1 MANVPS
7 NPSNYPRGDRPCPKC
22 GKPNQ
27 AQASHCYNCGAAL
40 VPQQPSAGNKAA
52 GCLLIFVGGT
62 MALVGSCSAVL
73 MTGGYSAPGFIV
85 IAVLVA
91 GIGAVFTYWGVKMR
105 R

>member
-27 AQASHCYNCGAAL
+27 AQASHCYNCGQLLSRTPVSTA
-40 VPQQPSAGNKAA
+40 NKTT
-52 GCLLIFVGGT
+52 GCLLIVVGGI
-62 MALVGSCSAVL
+62 MALVGSCTAVM
-73 MTGGYSAPGFIV
+73 MTGGASYAVFVAPALI
-85 IAVLVA
+85 VA